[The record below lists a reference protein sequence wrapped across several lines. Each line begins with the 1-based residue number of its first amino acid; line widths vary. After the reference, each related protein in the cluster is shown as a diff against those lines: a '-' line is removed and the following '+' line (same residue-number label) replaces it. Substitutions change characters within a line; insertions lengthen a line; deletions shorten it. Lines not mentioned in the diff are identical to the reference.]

1 MESNSPTILLE
12 PKYLN
17 YGVRSNVVTTKKGS
31 KELPSEQEAECSRTS
46 INGVCLCP
54 LEGIIHTVSRKWTLQ
69 IVTLIGNHQRLRY
82 SDIQKLCAG
91 ISPTVLSD
99 RLKDLEE
106 EGIISRKVF
115 AEIPP
120 RVEYSLTED
129 GAKLRE
135 LIVPLM
141 NWASKRCS

>member
-1 MESNSPTILLE
+1 MIILLE
-12 PKYLN
+12 TKYLN
-17 YGVRSNVVTTKKGS
+17 YEVRSIVVTTEKGS
-31 KELPSEQEAECSRTS
+31 KELQSEQDAECNKTS
-46 INGVCLCP
+46 IDGVCLCP
-54 LEGIIHTVSRKWTLQ
+54 LEGIIHTISRKWTLQ
-69 IVTLIGNHQRLRY
+69 IVTLIGNHRRLRY
-82 SDIQKLCAG
+82 GDIQKMCAG

-106 EGIISRKVF
+106 EGIISREVF

-129 GAKLRE
+129 GADLRE

-141 NWASKRCS
+141 NWAAKRCA